1 MAAEAETGGERTEE
15 PSQKRLQEA
24 RERGQVPRSR
34 ELTNFATMLGGS
46 ATLVAVGGSMAG
58 RMSQNLRHGLAIDP
72 ENLRNPD
79 GMLHAL
85 GEASIGAV
93 SALLPIFGA
102 LIGLVLLASVVLG
115 GWNFSMQAMA
125 PDFTRLSP
133 LPGLKRLFGLRGAS
147 ELGKALLKCAVVGGV
162 CAAVVSSLF
171 GDVLALA
178 HMEPR
183 AAIYRGAELVSWAFV
198 WLCASLVLI
207 AMIDVPLQLF
217 QFKLALRMTRQELR
231 DEAKESDGRPETKQR
246 IRSMQQQLARRRMM
260 HKVPTADVVIVNPT
274 HFAVALKYD
283 PKKMRAPRV
292 LAKGVDL
299 VAQNIRNIATEH
311 RIPIFEAPKLA
322 RALYRSTD
330 LNKDIPAGLYVAVA
344 QVLSYIFRVR
354 SLNPTVAARVARPNP
369 VVSDEF
375 EEQEP

>member
-1 MAAEAETGGERTEE
+1 MAESETGGERTEE
-15 PSQKRLQEA
+15 PSQRRLKDA

-34 ELTNFATMLGGS
+34 ELTNFAAMIGGS
-46 ATLVAVGGSMAG
+46 AALIAIGGSLAGGMSQMMRRALSIDPQRLQGTDSMQSSLGDACMSALTLVLPVFAALVG
-58 RMSQNLRHGLAIDP
+58 LI
-72 ENLRNPD
+72 
-79 GMLHAL
+79 
-85 GEASIGAV
+85 
-93 SALLPIFGA
+93 LLSS
-102 LIGLVLLASVVLG
+102 LLLG
-115 GWNFSMQAMA
+115 GWNFSAKALA
-125 PDFTRLSP
+125 PDFSRMSP
-133 LPGLKRLFGLRGAS
+133 IAGMKRLFGLHGAA

-162 CAAVVSSLF
+162 CAAVVVWLF

-183 AAIYRGAELVSWAFV
+183 AAIGRGAGLIAWAFV
-198 WLCASLVLI
+198 WLCASLALVAI
-207 AMIDVPLQLF
+207 VDVPLQLF
-217 QFKLALRMTRQELR
+217 QYKRELRMTRQELR

-246 IRSMQQQLARRRMM
+246 IRQMQQQLARRRMM

-299 VAQNIRNIATEH
+299 VAHNIRRLAEEH
-311 RIPIFEAPKLA
+311 RVPVFESPKLA

-330 LNKDIPAGLYVAVA
+330 LNKEIPAGLYVAVA

-354 SLNPTVAARVARPNP
+354 AMNPTVAARVARPDP
-369 VVSDEF
+369 QVSDEF
-375 EEQEP
+375 ADV

>member
-15 PSQKRLQEA
+15 PSQKRLQDA
-24 RERGQVPRSR
+24 RDRGQLPRSR
-34 ELTNFATMLGGS
+34 ELTNFATMIGGS
-46 ATLVAVGGSMAG
+46 ATLLAIGGALSA
-58 RMSQNLRHGLAIDP
+58 RMSQMMRRGLAIDP
-72 ENLRNPD
+72 QRLRDPD
-79 GMLHAL
+79 GMFSSLS
-85 GEASIGAV
+85 EACM
-93 SALLPIFGA
+93 SALTVLLPVFGA
-102 LIGLVLLASVVLG
+102 LITLVVLAALALG
-115 GWNFSMQAMA
+115 GWNFSTRAMT
-125 PDFTRLSP
+125 PDFSRLSP
-133 LPGLKRLFGLRGAS
+133 LAGMKRLFGLRGAS

-162 CAAVVSSLF
+162 CAAIVSSVF

-183 AAIYRGAELVSWAFV
+183 TAIGRGAGLVSWAFV
-198 WLCASLVLI
+198 WLCASLALV
-207 AMIDVPLQLF
+207 AMVDVPLQLF
-217 QFKLALRMTRQELR
+217 QFKRALRMTRQELR

-246 IRSMQQQLARRRMM
+246 IRQMQQTLARRRMM

-299 VAQNIRNIATEH
+299 VAQNIRRIAAEH
-311 RIPIFEAPKLA
+311 RVPVFESPKLA

-330 LNKDIPAGLYVAVA
+330 LNKEIPAGLYVAVA

-354 SLNPTVAARVARPNP
+354 TLNPTVAARVARPDP
-369 VVSDEF
+369 QVSDEY
-375 EEQEP
+375 EAV

>member
-1 MAAEAETGGERTEE
+1 MAESETGGERTEE
-15 PSQKRLQEA
+15 PSQKRLKDA

-34 ELTNFATMLGGS
+34 ELTNFAAMIGGS
-46 ATLVAVGGSMAG
+46 AALIAAGGSLAGGMSQMMRRALSIDPQRLQGTDSMQSSLGDACMSALTLVLPVFAALVG
-58 RMSQNLRHGLAIDP
+58 LI
-72 ENLRNPD
+72 
-79 GMLHAL
+79 
-85 GEASIGAV
+85 
-93 SALLPIFGA
+93 LLSS
-102 LIGLVLLASVVLG
+102 LLLG
-115 GWNFSMQAMA
+115 GWNFSAKALA
-125 PDFTRLSP
+125 PDFSRMSP
-133 LPGLKRLFGLRGAS
+133 IAGMKRLFGLHGAA

-162 CAAVVSSLF
+162 CAAVVAWLF

-183 AAIYRGAELVSWAFV
+183 AAIGRGAGLIAWAFV
-198 WLCASLVLI
+198 WLCASLALVAI
-207 AMIDVPLQLF
+207 VDVPLQLF
-217 QFKLALRMTRQELR
+217 QYKRELRMTRQELR

-246 IRSMQQQLARRRMM
+246 IRQMQQQLARRRMM

-299 VAQNIRNIATEH
+299 IAHNIRRLAEEH
-311 RIPIFEAPKLA
+311 RVPVFESPKLA

-330 LNKDIPAGLYVAVA
+330 LNKEIPAGLYVAVA

-354 SLNPTVAARVARPNP
+354 AMNPTVAARVARPDP
-369 VVSDEF
+369 QVSDEF
-375 EEQEP
+375 ADV